1 MYPGLYDYN
10 AAFELTQKALTPLKG
25 FSELFAKTFEKYT
38 RFQLDTAIDLV
49 NHGVARIDATMQ
61 ARSPFQLAARHSELT
76 MEFTGKRTQQW
87 QDLLKFTTE
96 LQGDM
101 SKWVDEAKEQVTI
114 PLRSAA

>member
-10 AAFELTQKALTPLKG
+10 AAFELTQKALMPLKG
-25 FSELFAKTFEKYT
+25 FSELFAKSFEKYA
-38 RFQLDTAIDLV
+38 RFQLETAIDLV

-76 MEFTGKRTQQW
+76 MEFTGRRTQQW
-87 QDLLKFTTE
+87 QDLLKFTTQ

-101 SKWVDEAKEQVTI
+101 NKWVDETKEHATT